1 MGEVLPPFTRAEYLN
16 RIAKTK
22 ARMEKAGIEVLMV
35 TSPANMFYLTGYDGC
50 SFYTHQMAILALEA
64 EEPIWAGRGL
74 DLTSARLTAFMAHE
88 NIRGYEDDFVGAVT
102 RHPMQFMAELLRE
115 KGWDALSVGVEMDNY
130 YFTARCWEVL
140 QRELPDATF
149 RDGDLLVNKVRLV
162 KSEAELALMREAGEI
177 GTRTAQ
183 AAIEGIAV
191 GARESVP
198 VSRLYATQIAGTD
211 AFGGDYS
218 CKPPVFCAGPR
229 VEAVHLTW
237 QDRVFAE
244 GDLTWFETCGARHHY
259 HAPVSRTVYLGKPAQ
274 ALIDRAKALVE
285 ALEAALAAAKP
296 GNTCTDIAI
305 AWHKVASAAG
315 LEKNMRIGYPVGIG
329 FAPTWGELSCGLHRE
344 DETELQPGMTF
355 HAIPGIWEDTDTVV
369 ISESFEITETGA
381 RRLTDLPL
389 ELVVKN

>member
-1 MGEVLPPFTRAEYLN
+1 MPPFTRAEYLD

-22 ARMEKAGIEVLMV
+22 ARMEKAGIDVLLV

-74 DLTSARLTAFMAHE
+74 DLTSARLTAFMAEE

-115 KGWDALSVGVEMDNY
+115 KGWDKLSVGVEMDGY

-149 RDGDLLVNKVRLV
+149 RDGDLLVNKIRLV
-162 KSEAELALMREAGEI
+162 KSDTELALMREAGEI
-177 GTRTAQ
+177 GTRTAR
-183 AAIEGIAV
+183 ATIEGIAV

-198 VSRLYATQIAGTD
+198 VSQLYATQIAGTD
-211 AFGGDYS
+211 SFGGDYA

-229 VEAVHLTW
+229 IEAVHLTW

-244 GDLTWFETCGARHHY
+244 GDLTWFETCGVRHHY
-259 HAPVSRTVYLGKPAQ
+259 HAPISRTVYLGTPPT
-274 ALIDRAKALVE
+274 LLVDRAKVLVE
-285 ALEAALAAAKP
+285 ALEAALAAARP
-296 GNTCTDIAI
+296 GNTCADIAM
-305 AWHKVASAAG
+305 AWHKVAGAAG
-315 LEKNMRIGYPVGIG
+315 IEKNMRIGYPVGIG
-329 FAPTWGELSCGLHRE
+329 FSPTWGELACGLSAE

-355 HAIPGIWEDTDTVV
+355 HAIPGIWEAEVTVV
-369 ISESFEITETGA
+369 ISESFEVTEGGSH
-381 RRLTDLPL
+381 RLTDLPM
-389 ELVVKN
+389 ELIVKD